1 MSKALRSYSFITP
14 AFAVT
19 KTVPLKY
26 VYRDSHA
33 VLITENG
40 AVTLCDICGKVISG
54 EVDNFVAVT
63 PDPYH
68 ICEMTVPENVD

>member
-14 AFAVT
+14 AFAIT
-19 KTVPLKY
+19 KAAPLKY

-40 AVTLCDICGKVISG
+40 AVTLCDICGKGISG
-54 EVDNFVAVT
+54 EVDDFGAVT
-63 PDPYH
+63 PDPDH
-68 ICEMTVPENVD
+68 ICEMTVPEDVD